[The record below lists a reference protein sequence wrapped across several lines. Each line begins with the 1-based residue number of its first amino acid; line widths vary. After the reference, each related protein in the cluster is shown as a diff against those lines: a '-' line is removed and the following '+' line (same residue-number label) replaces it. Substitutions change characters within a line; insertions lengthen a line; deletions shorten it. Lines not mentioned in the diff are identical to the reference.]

1 VKSDD
6 CEIALATRA
15 DIPEILK
22 LQEQNLPDRGGT
34 LSVALSRDWFEAALT
49 DLALIV
55 ARREGRV
62 VGYLASASFARTA
75 NVPIVQAQQR
85 AYPAGEGAYNY
96 GPICVADSERGRGLA
111 GRMFATLRVQLPDR
125 EAITFIR
132 RDNATSIQA
141 HLKMGMR
148 EVGRFVHDG
157 IDYVV
162 VAHRP

>member
-1 VKSDD
+1 
-6 CEIALATRA
+6 
-15 DIPEILK
+15 
-22 LQEQNLPDRGGT
+22 
-34 LSVALSRDWFEAALT
+34 
-49 DLALIV
+49 
-55 ARREGRV
+55 
-62 VGYLASASFARTA
+62 
-75 NVPIVQAQQR
+75 
-85 AYPAGEGAYNY
+85 
-96 GPICVADSERGRGLA
+96 
-111 GRMFATLRVQLPDR
+111 MFATLRVQLPDR